1 VFTDRSAQIEW
12 LASLFPA
19 VAPAAGGVT
28 VMFTDIVGFTTFAA
42 SHGERATMGLLRR
55 HDAAVLPALRRHGG
69 RILKRLGDGIMATFA
84 SPADAVSAALAMQ
97 HVATRRG
104 GLRLRIGV
112 HAGAA
117 RWREG
122 DLVGHDVNVAS
133 RIADRAS
140 GGQILVSE
148 AVRAAAQ
155 DIRARFRRTRPLVVP
170 GREPTAVFRVER

>member
-1 VFTDRSAQIEW
+1 MFIDRSAQIEW

-19 VAPAAGGVT
+19 VAPAQGAVT
-28 VMFTDIVGFTTFAA
+28 VMFTDIAGFTAFAA
-42 SHGERATMGLLRR
+42 SRGERATMGLLRR
-55 HDAAVLPALRRHGG
+55 HDAAVLPALRHHGG
-69 RILKRLGDGIMATFA
+69 RILKRLGDGLMATFP
-84 SPADAVSAALAMQ
+84 SPAGAVSAALAMQ

-117 RWREG
+117 RW
-122 DLVGHDVNVAS
+122 LAS
-133 RIADRAS
+133 RIADRAA

-148 AVRAAAQ
+148 AVWTSA
-155 DIRARFRRTRPLVVP
+155 DGIPARFRRTRPLVVP